1 MKEVYLKARGFIYR
15 NARPLDLARFRF
27 HFEAGKKEDVL
38 SVLSY
43 YQNADG
49 GFGHA
54 LEPDAWNPA
63 SSPIQT
69 WAATEILREIEFFD
83 GGCSLIKG
91 ILDYLENTPY
101 FDGHFWANI
110 IPSNN
115 LHPHAP
121 WWRKGEDAPHDD
133 YNPTAALAGFILRCG
148 RKGARSMCEPGRL
161 YRMQFLT
168 FFPGAFWKTCTRRH
182 AIYGWRN
189 IWKLPEK
196 AFPTSGLSGK
206 K

>member
-1 MKEVYLKARGFIYR
+1 MKRLNWERSKHNVECFGACRSFFACGHNCQGSFRTETQGKHARASQQNILRWIMKEVYLKARGFIYR

-121 WWRKGEDAPHDD
+121 
-133 YNPTAALAGFILRCG
+133 CG
-148 RKGARSMCEPGRL
+148 GKARTP
-161 YRMQFLT
+161 RMT
-168 FFPGAFWKTCTRRH
+168 ITTRR
-182 AIYGWRN
+182 RP
-189 IWKLPEK
+189 LP
-196 AFPTSGLSGK
+196 ASS
-206 K
+206 